1 MEAAIDTRQDDSSR
15 TSDTRRE
22 ERRRS
27 ILDAAE
33 DLFLEQ
39 GYDRVTLGAIVRRSG
54 GSLATVYELFGNKQG
69 LLRAV
74 VGRRKDEGMGGLLDI
89 PKDESPTETLRRYA
103 HQCYAF
109 VTAPRSVALLR
120 IVIGETLA
128 HPEFGR
134 EFHQDMNSG
143 AAGLLAERFHE
154 WTAQGRAAIDDPE
167 AAVELFF
174 AMVMCDAPL
183 KAMLG
188 AEPQGAT
195 CGDATCG
202 EMEWR
207 LEPFLQHFRI
217 A

>member
-1 MEAAIDTRQDDSSR
+1 LEAEIDTRQDEALRSN
-15 TSDTRRE
+15 DTRRE
-22 ERRRS
+22 DRRRS

-89 PKDESPTETLRRYA
+89 PKGEAPAETLRRYA

-143 AAGLLAERFHE
+143 PSGLLAACFRE

-167 AAVELFF
+167 AAVQLFF

-188 AEPQGAT
+188 AVPDHGG
-195 CGDATCG
+195 CGDI
-202 EMEWR
+202 EWR
-207 LEPFLQHFRI
+207 LTPFLERFAIR
-217 A
+217 

>member
-1 MEAAIDTRQDDSSR
+1 MEATIDTRQDEASR

-89 PKDESPTETLRRYA
+89 PKDESPAETLHRYA

-143 AAGLLAERFHE
+143 PAGLLAARFGE

-188 AEPQGAT
+188 AVSDHHR
-195 CGDATCG
+195 CGDI
-202 EMEWR
+202 EWR
-207 LEPFLQHFRI
+207 LKPFLERFAIR
-217 A
+217 

>member
-1 MEAAIDTRQDDSSR
+1 MTGEIDVKARDAPRDIEGKR
-15 TSDTRRE
+15 G
-22 ERRRS
+22 ERRKA

-39 GYDRVTLGAIVRRSG
+39 GYDRISLGTIVRRSG

-89 PKDESPTETLRRYA
+89 PNGETPAETLRRYA

-143 AAGLLAERFHE
+143 AAGLLAACFRQ

-202 EMEWR
+202 AMEWR
-207 LEPFLQHFRI
+207 LEPFLHHFRI

>member
-1 MEAAIDTRQDDSSR
+1 LEAAIDTRQDDASR

-33 DLFLEQ
+33 GLFLEQ

-89 PKDESPTETLRRYA
+89 PESLTPAETLLRYA

-109 VTAPRSVALLR
+109 VTAPRSVALMR

-143 AAGLLAERFHE
+143 PASLLAARFRE

-188 AEPQGAT
+188 AVPNHT
-195 CGDATCG
+195 RCGDI
-202 EMEWR
+202 EWR
-207 LEPFLQHFRI
+207 LRPFLERFAIQ
-217 A
+217 